1 MLELSHS
8 SLLFT
13 EFMTVFGDV
22 FKMFDTLNTCV
33 FVCIC
38 VCACVYRA
46 YINVCLESEE
56 NRIKYLDNMLFNNNG

>member
-1 MLELSHS
+1 
-8 SLLFT
+8 
-13 EFMTVFGDV
+13 MTVFGDV

-46 YINVCLESEE
+46 YINVCLEFEE